1 MKAFIS
7 MWNIIA
13 GNVIIG
19 YVIFVFDYKSV
30 FVVFGS
36 CKGIVCNCVLNSVF
50 VNFKEKNYLKL
61 FFICIFTSFWWI
73 DIKNNF
79 IKIKIYF
86 K

>member
-36 CKGIVCNCVLNSVF
+36 CKGIACNCVPNSVF
-50 VNFKEKNYLKL
+50 VNFEEKKL
-61 FFICIFTSFWWI
+61 FKIIFYM
-73 DIKNNF
+73 
-79 IKIKIYF
+79 YF
-86 K
+86 

>member
-36 CKGIVCNCVLNSVF
+36 CKGIVCNCVLNIVF
-50 VNFKEKNYLKL
+50 VNFEEKKLLK
-61 FFICIFTSFWWI
+61 IIFYM
-73 DIKNNF
+73 
-79 IKIKIYF
+79 YF
-86 K
+86 YIVLMN